1 MLNRPIYLWPPTIHR
16 STKYWAWLNALPP
29 LKPFT
34 RIPAKSAST
43 VLREFAYTVSYVQG
57 LAELLESVNL
67 TEYLGAAKAFCVLNG
82 AKDVAYLKLNLK
94 GHRYPEKLAK
104 WLNLPPI
111 PAEMLVNAIQ
121 DLVNAPRTRRARWR
135 KGGKGFF
142 GRKANRGPKKDAAKD
157 EV

>member
-1 MLNRPIYLWPPTIHR
+1 M
-16 STKYWAWLNALPP
+16 KG
-29 LKPFT
+29 
-34 RIPAKSAST
+34 
-43 VLREFAYTVSYVQG
+43 FAYAVSNVQG

-67 TEYLGAAKAFCVLNG
+67 AEHLGAAKEFCERNG

-111 PAEMLVNAIQ
+111 PAKMLVNAIQ